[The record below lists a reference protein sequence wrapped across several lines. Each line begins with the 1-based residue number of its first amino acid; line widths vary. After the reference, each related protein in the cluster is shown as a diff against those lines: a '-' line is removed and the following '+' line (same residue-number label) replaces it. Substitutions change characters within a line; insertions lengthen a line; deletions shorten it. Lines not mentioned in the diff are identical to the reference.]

1 MLRQVY
7 DCARKEELWVH
18 FDILSSALLLIALRN
33 LLLPLIFWVV
43 NSNFKKVEDI
53 GLIARQRGH
62 VWDHGNQDLLIFV
75 IQQDKNILIKMSKY
89 LQKTLQSVHDW
100 VIFGP

>member
-7 DCARKEELWVH
+7 DCARKEELLVH

-53 GLIARQRGH
+53 DLITRQRGH

>member
-1 MLRQVY
+1 M
-7 DCARKEELWVH
+7 
-18 FDILSSALLLIALRN
+18 
-33 LLLPLIFWVV
+33 V

-62 VWDHGNQDLLIFV
+62 VRDHGNQDLLIFV

-89 LQKTLQSVHDW
+89 LQKTSQSVHDW
-100 VIFGP
+100 IIFVP